1 MYGELLLTT
10 RDDPRPPFEPVTPV
24 RGENPIPG
32 TDWKLVLEEDPWPG
46 LVIRP
51 RRQGDELTRPGRKS
65 RTVKK
70 LMIDEKIPRRDRER
84 VPVAADGDGVIAVA
98 GLGGNARHPRFGAA
112 LRFIRRERT
121 DTTTE
126 TERMEG

>member
-1 MYGELLLTT
+1 M
-10 RDDPRPPFEPVTPV
+10 
-24 RGENPIPG
+24 
-32 TDWKLVLEEDPWPG
+32 LEEEPWPG

-51 RRQGDELTRPGRKS
+51 RQQGDELTRPGRKS

-84 VPVAADGDGVIAVA
+84 IPVAADSDGVIAVA
-98 GLGGNARHPRFGAA
+98 GLGENSAHPRFGAA
-112 LRFIRRERT
+112 LRFVRRKST
-121 DTTTE
+121 PPTE